1 MAGFS
6 EADGTI
12 PVSRVAAANVHG
24 AALSA
29 AGVTG
34 RQALQSFAAAGWAV
48 VLVGGVGLHCAGR
61 TLLSSN
67 QRGGGV
73 CGGLYHAENKASA
86 LHVYVEQP
94 GGKKGDKEPYA

>member
-34 RQALQSFAAAGWAV
+34 RQALQSFAAAGWVV

-61 TLLSSN
+61 TLLT
-67 QRGGGV
+67 RGAGV
-73 CGGLYHAENKASA
+73 CVAVGITPKTRPQHCMCM
-86 LHVYVEQP
+86 
-94 GGKKGDKEPYA
+94 